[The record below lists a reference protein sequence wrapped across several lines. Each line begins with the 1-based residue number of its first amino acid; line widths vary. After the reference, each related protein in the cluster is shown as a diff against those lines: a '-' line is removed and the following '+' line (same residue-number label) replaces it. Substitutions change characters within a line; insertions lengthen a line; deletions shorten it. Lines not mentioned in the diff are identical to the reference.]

1 MRTLATLILTV
12 SIVLV
17 AMLTMSMAFVVVC
30 GVAGI
35 VVYAMTDRLE
45 VGLAAGLVVGL
56 LGYYTLQERPTPS
69 LRWYQQCERG
79 RALGGGF

>member
-1 MRTLATLILTV
+1 VRTLATLILTG

-56 LGYYTLQERPTPS
+56 LGWLGVHLIADFLLVVVPTSPK
-69 LRWYQQCERG
+69 RRG
-79 RALGGGF
+79 